1 MDMSFIFE
9 KCKNDSEFA
18 VNVIK
23 SLYEENEEL
32 KTRNI
37 ELEKKIEK
45 FKHSLNFLDSWAK
58 AKMGC

>member
-9 KCKNDSEFA
+9 KCKKDSEFA

-45 FKHSLNFLDSWAK
+45 FKHSLNFLDAWAT
-58 AKMGC
+58 ARLGR